1 MSNKN
6 DFRGYDEY
14 FKKEFMTKDKFLRF
28 IKSRNSA
35 AFNVFDPKFRNSA
48 NLSKEEVIFIIKNFD
63 ELEEEFEIQ

>member
-14 FKKEFMTKDKFLRF
+14 FKKEFITKEKFLRF
-28 IKSRNSA
+28 IEFRNSA
-35 AFNVFDPKFRNSA
+35 AFNVFDPKFRDST

-63 ELEEEFEIQ
+63 ELEEDFKV